1 MINFKINNCLLISLL
16 LITISNAFQIVSD
29 NTYINY
35 AGGYVKVKF
44 YYDSEEK
51 LMGYKYTNP
60 INMEVLYDYKNHV
73 TYKRGNYVG
82 NSDYYVDYFDF
93 NTTNK
98 AANMNNNSSNSGD
111 FYKFEKIYY
120 YDDFPIIDSI
130 QYRDKKKSKQVTTK
144 DLRTS
149 YIRRP
154 YTDELYYLL
163 EYEGFI
169 GSNIEYM
176 YYTLNDDLL
185 EFKLENRDLTFVLGK
200 VEKTKI
206 DIRKEFG
213 VYSDDFSNT
222 ITKSNSEIDII
233 FLLDESEN
241 IAEEEFNKMIDF
253 CKINVMQYSLELN
266 KTRFA
271 IVGYGSYGVLHLDF
285 TNSIYDIITT
295 LDKLKTQQ
303 IRGKSCLG
311 CGLSI
316 ASGVFDNGDRG
327 VQQMLINVMASKV
340 NYPTYNGECIK
351 KNQTTYYDYC
361 IDSCNKLEYEQC
373 SDQYDHDVIIKN
385 KVIKGKR
392 SAIQCKSKN
401 YNENGYKCS
410 DCSCSE
416 DKKYVLCKECK
427 LKKEYA
433 YKRCRNTKQALGCD
447 SDNIITYYE
456 NYTDAKKNILPTGS
470 NRIIVNIGIGEE
482 TYKQVNEL
490 STRMRGNLK
499 FETDYKFSSFD
510 QFKDVSSI
518 TNFTSH
524 ISKHLYDNT
533 GNECGKHCKGVC
545 GLNGQC
551 YCPTACY
558 RDTEDQKN
566 YVVCITDDKNITVSG
581 CQKAPITCSPPLTE
595 DGIPNMCYTTKYN
608 EKEDKCEYHLR
619 NDIKNKKTSNPC
631 KVNICDPRDGTIKE
645 VINPAYCYVP
655 ENRSN
660 VEMIVDGHNR
670 ITVDITYKLIKP
682 CEKLNNECVM
692 AVYDTECTSNSKYY
706 NCYGIDGKCKCVL
719 DQKNIKECQDV
730 KDDKNQI
737 YKQAIIN
744 DNKCDYIEYKLES
757 EDQCESTYS
766 KISNTSE
773 TITVEKSTNLC
784 QAPKPT
790 TGSVNAVGNG
800 GSSVSVHVLYTYEI
814 TKNCSILTMSPGCEA
829 ASYITKCESLRPRYK
844 CEMNGDQC
852 ECRVKDDTTM
862 YNDCSYY
869 PYLDGQINY
878 CYMLQTVDSNGNCR
892 YRQRYSTSY
901 PDGYHI
907 CQENDENHYILSDDS
922 KKIASINS
930 SNTIDI
936 GTIPDYTF
944 GGQVFDAILDDGT
957 TIVKVYTGYAR
968 VGKIV
973 YNESNQPE
981 LTLNKFNVSLP
992 DNKDIACSD
1001 SECIEND
1008 NIPTN
1013 AKQYEFYT
1021 MEYDTKKYSFDYLE
1035 PSNKYYNV
1043 MSGISIS
1050 QIHPI
1055 NHPFGDHQDCISEDK
1070 CYIGFET
1077 YDGKCLQ
1084 SQLILPETN
1093 DIECFEYVC
1102 DDGKLIQ
1109 KPLNNQFT
1117 RINSPCV
1124 KKYGDVLKIF
1134 NGKMWY
1140 YHLTKYVNRLF
1151 DILFIVSIVIVIA
1164 ISFVVGIVINFIRIK
1179 KIKSYVQLDNNENI
1193 ELEDVD
1199 NMAK

>member
-1 MINFKINNCLLISLL
+1 MIKFKINNCLLISLL

-44 YYDSEEK
+44 YYDDEEK

-60 INMEVLYDYKNHV
+60 VNMEVLYDYKNHV

-98 AANMNNNSSNSGD
+98 AANINNNSSN

-120 YDDFPIIDSI
+120 YDDFPIIDS
-130 QYRDKKKSKQVTTK
+130 KQHTINGHYGQSTEISGIK
-144 DLRTS
+144 QMN
-149 YIRRP
+149 IIRP
-154 YTDELYYLL
+154 YSGVYRSIMSYDDS
-163 EYEGFI
+163 FQ
-169 GSNIEYM
+169 GSNVEYM
-176 YYTLNDDLL
+176 YYTGNDELL
-185 EFKLENRDLTFVLGK
+185 EFKLTKRDLTFVLGK

-241 IAEEEFNKMIDF
+241 IAEEEFNKIIDF
-253 CKINVMQYSLELN
+253 CKISVMQYSLELD

-316 ASGVFDNGDRG
+316 ASGVFDNSDRD

-340 NYPTYNGECIK
+340 DYPTYYGECIK

-392 SAIQCKSKN
+392 SAIQCQNKN
-401 YNENGYKCS
+401 YNENGYSCS

-456 NYTDAKKNILPTGS
+456 NYTKSKGYILPTGS

-482 TYKQVNEL
+482 THKQVNEL
-490 STRMRGNLK
+490 STRTRRKLN

-510 QFKDVSSI
+510 QFKNVSSI

-524 ISKHLYDNT
+524 ISEYLYDRT

-551 YCPTACY
+551 YCPTECY
-558 RDTEDQKN
+558 GDDKDEDN

-581 CQKAPITCSPPLTE
+581 CEKASKLCSPPLTE
-595 DGIPNMCYTTKYN
+595 EGIPNMCYIATFDTNTKKCKYELKQFN
-608 EKEDKCEYHLR
+608 EEPQDK
-619 NDIKNKKTSNPC
+619 C
-631 KVNICDPRDGTIKE
+631 KVNICDPRDGSLKTVE
-645 VINPAYCYVP
+645 NPAFCYVP

-660 VEMIVDGHNR
+660 VEMIIGDDN
-670 ITVDITYKLIKP
+670 ITVDITYKLVRP
-682 CEKLNNECVM
+682 CETINNICFM
-692 AVYDTECTSNSKYY
+692 AVYETICTSNSKYY
-706 NCYGIDGKCKCVL
+706 DCRGIDGKCICILNETTSKECEDIIDTTNNIYKYAKINGNKCEYDEYNMGTGDSCSYELLNPTTQLTVKRIPKYKDCIEPKSNFTYAFTNGIHVKILYEHSVSSNCYDVSGTCNKDNFAYTTSCKSLDPRYTCEYDDTKNKCVCEL
-719 DQKNIKECQDV
+719 KEDSDCT
-730 KDDKNQI
+730 
-737 YKQAIIN
+737 II
-744 DNKCDYIEYKLES
+744 
-757 EDQCESTYS
+757 
-766 KISNTSE
+766 
-773 TITVEKSTNLC
+773 
-784 QAPKPT
+784 
-790 TGSVNAVGNG
+790 
-800 GSSVSVHVLYTYEI
+800 
-814 TKNCSILTMSPGCEA
+814 
-829 ASYITKCESLRPRYK
+829 
-844 CEMNGDQC
+844 
-852 ECRVKDDTTM
+852 
-862 YNDCSYY
+862 Y

-878 CYMLQTVDSNGNCR
+878 CYMYEHLDNEHYCR
-892 YRQRYSTSY
+892 YRQRFSSQAY
-901 PDGYHI
+901 DGYHI
-907 CQENDENHYILSDDS
+907 CDTNGVGGTKDIVFDS
-922 KKIASINS
+922 TDPEIIYSINE
-930 SNTIDI
+930 SNALYI
-936 GTIPDYTF
+936 GTIRDYTF
-944 GGQVFDAILDDGT
+944 GGQVFDVKLDESN
-957 TIVKVYTGYAR
+957 IIKVYSGYEK

-973 YNESNQPE
+973 YDEFNQPV
-981 LTLNKFNVSLP
+981 LTLNKFNISLP
-992 DNKDIACSD
+992 SSLQYTGVPSDIACSV
-1001 SECIEND
+1001 SKCIEKT
-1008 NIPTN
+1008 NIPTST
-1013 AKQYEFYT
+1013 KQYKFYT
-1021 MEYDTKKYSFDYLE
+1021 MDVNTDEYPLDYLK
-1035 PSNKYYNV
+1035 PSNTYYNV

-1055 NHPFGDHQDCISEDK
+1055 NHPFGNHQDCISEDK

-1093 DIECFEYVC
+1093 DAECFEYVC

-1109 KPLNNQFT
+1109 KPLNDQFT

-1134 NGKMWY
+1134 NGKAWY

-1151 DILFIVSIVIVIA
+1151 DILFVVSIVIVIA
-1164 ISFVVGIVINFIRIK
+1164 ISFGVGIVINFIRIK
-1179 KIKSYVQLDNNENI
+1179 KIKGYIKLDNNENI